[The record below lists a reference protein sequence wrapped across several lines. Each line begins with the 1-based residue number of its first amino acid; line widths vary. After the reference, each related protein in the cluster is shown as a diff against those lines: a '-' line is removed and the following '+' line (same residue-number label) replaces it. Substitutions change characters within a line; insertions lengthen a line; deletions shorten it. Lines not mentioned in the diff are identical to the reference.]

1 MGQNWVRVLKV
12 KLKQDLG
19 GGKGREVVFGDNFPN
34 YDLQIEVEVN
44 KYMSALKDNALIK
57 ISNLTYSEVINI
69 VNGQYYSVEIIAGY
83 QDGNQ
88 MCVFKGAIL
97 RISNTLNFSRTNII
111 SILCG
116 SNLIARYSQKFLN
129 FSLKSGMNT
138 YSAIKFLSARAG
150 IKNGNISEQF
160 KKDFIQQV
168 QTETKTIGSYLESLT
183 TNNPSFIVNADS
195 SSGSTFSIYDARK
208 SNNRVIN
215 LANAQFIAKVPS
227 LNSSGLNFTLMPVFD
242 FMCGDVVLIDN
253 AIISLSAVDS
263 IDNVTSQPGYY
274 LDTSNEGS
282 SLGAY
287 VIINIT
293 YTLCNRSSEFSCN
306 ITAKARSLLSNFI
319 GV

>member
-1 MGQNWVRVLKV
+1 MGQNWVRVLQV

-19 GGKGREVVFGDNFPN
+19 NGKGREIVFGDNFPN
-34 YDLQIEVEVN
+34 YDLQIEVQVN
-44 KYMSALKDNALIK
+44 KYMSALKDNALIT

-69 VNGQYYSVEIIAGY
+69 VNGKYYSVEIIAGY
-83 QDGNQ
+83 RNGNQ

-97 RISNTLNFSRTNII
+97 RISNTLKSDRTNVI

-160 KKDFIQQV
+160 KKDFLQQV
-168 QTETKTIGSYLESLT
+168 QTETKTIGGYLEALT
-183 TNNPSFIVNADS
+183 TDNASFVLNADAS
-195 SSGSTFSIYDARK
+195 ANSTFSIYDARR

-215 LANAQFIAKVPS
+215 LADAQFIAKMPS
-227 LNSSGLNFTLMPVFD
+227 LNSSGLNFTLMPVFN

-253 AIISLSAVDS
+253 AMISLSKVDS
-263 IDNVTSQPGYY
+263 LDNLTNQPGYY